1 MPDNLPALRQS
12 GPRCVQINGLYRHGF
27 LIAPA
32 MLDVVLELMDTGHSA
47 LAKQFDL
54 ALMNF
59 EDFEKFEEIKAPC
72 LP

>member
-1 MPDNLPALRQS
+1 LRLS

-32 MLDVVLELMDTGHSA
+32 ILDVVLELMDTGRSA
-47 LAKQFDL
+47 LAEQFDL
-54 ALMNF
+54 ALIHF
-59 EDFEKFEEIKAPC
+59 DDFEKFEKIKAPC